1 MHQLKGGLRLQ
12 PALLAAAA
20 RRGFDLVVAPW
31 DVRYLNLLP
40 SVALAR
46 AFRTPIVLWGHGY
59 SLNPHPLTDGARN
72 FCGRLA
78 DAVLLYT
85 ESVAAQL
92 IETAHFSKDRV
103 FVAQNALDQTPIQLA
118 RQSWMDRPEALAEF
132 QRQHGVDSARTILF
146 ISRLEANNRI
156 DMLLRATAA
165 LCPRYPDL
173 KTVLIGDGSDRAR
186 LVELTRML
194 GIEGR
199 VAFAGP
205 IYEESE
211 LAPWMLSATLLCY
224 PTNVGLSLLH
234 AFGYGLPAVTSDN
247 RRAQN
252 PEIEA
257 LVAGVNGLEYR
268 DGDLDDMVRQCE
280 QILGDP
286 DLRLQLSEAAL
297 QGVLH
302 RYSID
307 RMVDGFKQVFD
318 RVAGRRSTRS

>member
-1 MHQLKGGLRLQ
+1 
-12 PALLAAAA
+12 
-20 RRGFDLVVAPW
+20 
-31 DVRYLNLLP
+31 
-40 SVALAR
+40 
-46 AFRTPIVLWGHGY
+46 
-59 SLNPHPLTDGARN
+59 
-72 FCGRLA
+72 
-78 DAVLLYT
+78 
-85 ESVAAQL
+85 
-92 IETAHFSKDRV
+92 
-103 FVAQNALDQTPIQLA
+103 
-118 RQSWMDRPEALAEF
+118 MDRPEALAEF